1 MGEVITRGVLG
12 LARGESSRRRRAGD
26 GPRVRRRDP
35 AVRRR
40 PDSVELA
47 HPVDALALVLVPGH
61 AAGRRV
67 VVHGVARE
75 DEHVDEIHVVDRLHD
90 ARLLVLVHRRPKGH
104 AKHGVRLALLVVLA
118 RRTGAQREGPQEQR
132 ASPHG
137 THSASKRNDGLPAA
151 WCERALWLNELTFQ
165 GCSPASSATGAMGV
179 KILVSGPVRGAHG
192 ARRGSARLA

>member
-1 MGEVITRGVLG
+1 MAAE
-12 LARGESSRRRRAGD
+12 RRA
-26 GPRVRRRDP
+26 DP

-40 PDSVELA
+40 PDAVELA

-75 DEHVDEIHVVDRLHD
+75 DEHVDEVHVVDRLHD

-118 RRTGAQREGPQEQR
+118 RRTGAQREGAQEQR

-137 THSASKRNDGLPAA
+137 THSASKRNALWLPAA
-151 WCERALWLNELTFQ
+151 WLREGAVAQRANIAGNEF
-165 GCSPASSATGAMGV
+165 SEPSAWASKS
-179 KILVSGPVRGAHG
+179 
-192 ARRGSARLA
+192 